1 MVLFKNLLWLYP
13 EAVQQFTEDKL
24 VFFIENMHDQ
34 ATAYAYNFQC
44 TYNPLDKVI
53 EFYESLLKLER
64 DQVQLLSNKL
74 ESK

>member
-24 VFFIENMHDQ
+24 VFFIENMHDH